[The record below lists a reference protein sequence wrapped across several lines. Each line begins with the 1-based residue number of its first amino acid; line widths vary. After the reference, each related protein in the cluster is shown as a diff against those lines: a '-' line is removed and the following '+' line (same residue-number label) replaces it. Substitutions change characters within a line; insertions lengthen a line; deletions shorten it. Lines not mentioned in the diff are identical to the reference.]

1 MTVKNI
7 IEQVEILYGRQSH
20 AYVKQLINDALLDI
34 AAKKQHYTVSAKTDL
49 VSGRRWYDLPARTID
64 VVKVEI
70 LDTSSTTPRYN
81 LIPKLVDPHKLLKS
95 DTDDSGTG
103 DLT

>member
-7 IEQVEILYGRQSH
+7 VDQIETLFGRKPH
-20 AYVKQLINDALLDI
+20 EYVKQLINDALLDI
-34 AAKKQHYTVSAKTDL
+34 TAKKQHYTVSAKSNL
-49 VSGRRWYDLPARTID
+49 VANQRWYDLPARTID
-64 VVKVEI
+64 VTRVEI
-70 LDTSSTTPRYN
+70 LDTSSTTARYN
-81 LIPKLVDPHKLLKS
+81 LIPKLTDPHKLLKS

>member
-7 IEQVEILYGRQSH
+7 IEQVESLYGRKGH
-20 AYVKQLINDALLDI
+20 EYIKQLINDALLDI

-49 VSGRRWYDLPARTID
+49 TSGQRWYDLPARTID
-64 VVKVEI
+64 VIKVEI
-70 LDTSSTTPRYN
+70 LDSSSSTARYN
-81 LIPKLVDPHKLLKS
+81 LIPKLSDPHKLLKS
-95 DTDDSGTG
+95 DTDDSSTA

>member
-7 IEQVEILYGRQSH
+7 IEQVETLYGRKPH
-20 AYVKQLINDALLDI
+20 EYIKQLINDALLDI
-34 AAKKQHYTVSAKTDL
+34 SAKKQHYTVDAKTDL
-49 VSGRRWYDLPARTID
+49 TSGQRWYDLPARTID
-64 VVKVEI
+64 IVRVEI
-70 LDTSSTTPRYN
+70 LDTSSTTARYN
-81 LIPKLVDPHKLLKS
+81 MIPKLTDPHKLLKS

>member
-7 IEQVEILYGRQSH
+7 IEQVETLYGRKPH
-20 AYVKQLINDALLDI
+20 EYIKQLINDGLLDI

-49 VSGRRWYDLPARTID
+49 NSGRRWYDLPARTID
-64 VVKVEI
+64 VIKVEI

-81 LIPKLVDPHKLLKS
+81 MIPKLADPHKLLKS
-95 DTDDSGTG
+95 DTDDSSTG

>member
-7 IEQVEILYGRQSH
+7 IEQVETLYGRRPH
-20 AYVKQLINDALLDI
+20 EYIKQLINDALLDI

-49 VSGRRWYDLPARTID
+49 TSGQRWYDLPARPID
-64 VVKVEI
+64 VIKVEI
-70 LDTSSTTPRYN
+70 LDSSSSTARYN
-81 LIPKLVDPHKLLKS
+81 LIPKLSDPHKLLKS
-95 DTDDSGTG
+95 DTDDSSTG

>member
-1 MTVKNI
+1 MPVKNI
-7 IEQVEILYGRQSH
+7 IEQVESLYGRKGH
-20 AYVKQLINDALLDI
+20 EYIKQLINDALLDI

-49 VSGRRWYDLPARTID
+49 NSGQRWYDLPARTID
-64 VVKVEI
+64 VIKVEV
-70 LDTSSTTPRYN
+70 LDTSSSTARYN
-81 LIPKLVDPHKLLKS
+81 LIPKLTDPHKLLKS

>member
-7 IEQVEILYGRQSH
+7 IEQVEVLFGRKPH
-20 AYVKQLINDALLDI
+20 EYIKQLINDALLDI
-34 AAKKQHYTVSAKTDL
+34 AAKKQHYTVSIKSNLT
-49 VSGRRWYDLPARTID
+49 SGQRWYDLPSRTID
-64 VVKVEI
+64 IVQVEI
-70 LDTSSTTPRYN
+70 LDTSATTPRYN

>member
-7 IEQVEILYGRQSH
+7 IEQVESLYGRKGH
-20 AYVKQLINDALLDI
+20 EYIKQLINDALLDI
-34 AAKKQHYTVSAKTDL
+34 ASKKQHYIVSAKTDL
-49 VSGRRWYDLPARTID
+49 TSGQRWYDLPTRTID
-64 VVKVEI
+64 VMKVEI

-81 LIPKLVDPHKLLKS
+81 LIPKLSDSHKILKS
-95 DTDDSGTG
+95 DTDDSSTG

>member
-7 IEQVEILYGRQSH
+7 IEQVESLYGRKGH
-20 AYVKQLINDALLDI
+20 EYVKQLINDALLDI

-49 VSGRRWYDLPARTID
+49 TSGKRWYDLPTRTID
-64 VVKVEI
+64 IIRVEV
-70 LDTSSTTPRYN
+70 LDSSSSTARYN
-81 LIPKLVDPHKLLKS
+81 LIPKLTDSHKLLKS
-95 DTDDSGTG
+95 DTDDTSTG

>member
-7 IEQVEILYGRQSH
+7 IEQVEILYGRKPH
-20 AYVKQLINDALLDI
+20 EYVKRLINDALLDV
-34 AAKKQHYTVSAKTDL
+34 ASKKQHYIVSAKTDL
-49 VSGRRWYDLPARTID
+49 ASGVRWYHLPARTID
-64 VVKVEI
+64 IVKVEI

-81 LIPKLVDPHKLLKS
+81 LIPKLIDPHKLLKS

>member
-7 IEQVEILYGRQSH
+7 IEQVETLYGRKGH

-34 AAKKQHYTVSAKTDL
+34 AAKNQHYTVSAKTDL
-49 VSGRRWYDLPARTID
+49 TSGQRWYDLPTRTVDI
-64 VVKVEI
+64 VKVEI
-70 LDTSSTTPRYN
+70 LDTSSTTSRYN
-81 LIPKLVDPHKLLKS
+81 LIPKLSDPHKLLKS
-95 DTDDSGTG
+95 DTDDASTG